1 MNINN
6 SSSLKQLGR
15 SVQCRVQFKFCKMTK
30 VNGAAIER
38 LYEEDDSDG
47 EIEFMQQPHSAAAS
61 TNGAACRPTSRLPH
75 RRGANAT
82 RAARVVHRNNR
93 ASSNANSSSGGSLS
107 ASSSPA
113 KSGNSCGSPVAR
125 QRSDSNQRIKELV
138 LSQFDLIKK
147 QG

>member
-1 MNINN
+1 M
-6 SSSLKQLGR
+6 QF
-15 SVQCRVQFKFCKMTK
+15 RVHFKNHKMTK

-47 EIEFMQQPHSAAAS
+47 EIEFMQQPHAASAAS
-61 TNGAACRPTSRLPH
+61 TNGAAACRPTSRLPH

-138 LSQFDLIKK
+138 LSNDDID
-147 QG
+147 

>member
-1 MNINN
+1 M
-6 SSSLKQLGR
+6 QF
-15 SVQCRVQFKFCKMTK
+15 RVHFKNHKMTK

-47 EIEFMQQPHSAAAS
+47 EIEFMQQPHTAASAAAS
-61 TNGAACRPTSRLPH
+61 TNGAAACRPTSRLPH

>member
-1 MNINN
+1 
-6 SSSLKQLGR
+6 
-15 SVQCRVQFKFCKMTK
+15 MTK
-30 VNGAAIER
+30 VNGAIER

-47 EIEFMQQPHSAAAS
+47 EIEFMQQPHSAASAAAS
-61 TNGAACRPTSRLPH
+61 ANGAAACGRPTSRLPH

-93 ASSNANSSSGGSLS
+93 SSNNATNSASSGGSP
-107 ASSSPA
+107 SPA
-113 KSGNSCGSPVAR
+113 KGGGGGCGSPAAAR